1 MQGRITIDGERCK
14 GCLFCIELCPKKSIH
29 LSEELNLKGYFVA
42 AFDGADG
49 GDTQCNGCGTCAAHV
64 PGSRHRGGEGMKRLM
79 SGNAALGEAAI
90 LSGCTAYFGY
100 PITPQN
106 ELTEHMA
113 KRMVESGGVFIQSES
128 EIAAINMVLGASA
141 AGARAMTSSSG
152 PGISLKQ
159 EGISYLVAD
168 ELPAVIVNMAR
179 GGPGMGNI
187 SPSQSDYFQAT
198 RGGGHGDYKT
208 IVLAPGLRAGTHRDR
223 AAGLRSGR
231 QVPQSGAHPGRRHA
245 GPDDGAGGLRRSAA
259 ACGLPEGLHPDRRQ
273 GPAAADHLLAHLRR
287 QAPGRAQLEAF
298 SASSSSSSRTRSATR
313 PISPTTRRWWWW
325 PTAWAPASRRAP
337 SSGCAA
343 RGIKVGL
350 VRPITLW
357 PFPTKV
363 LQDLSATVNDF
374 FVFEMSAG
382 QMVEDVRLA
391 LGGKGNVHFYGR
403 PGGVIPMPVELYRIV
418 SRHYY
423 QAQSARGGK

>member
-1 MQGRITIDGERCK
+1 M
-14 GCLFCIELCPKKSIH
+14 KK
-29 LSEELNLKGYFVA
+29 
-42 AFDGADG
+42 
-49 GDTQCNGCGTCAAHV
+49 
-64 PGSRHRGGEGMKRLM
+64 LM

-106 ELTEHMA
+106 ELTEYMA

-141 AGARAMTSSSG
+141 AGVRAMTSSSG
-152 PGISLKQ
+152 PGMSLKQ

-168 ELPAVIVNMAR
+168 ELPAVIVSMVR

-208 IVLAPGLRAGTHRDR
+208 LVLAPASVQELTEVVPLAFELADKYRNPVLILGDGMLGQMMEPVDFDALKRPADVPKPYALTGAKGRPAQYIYSLIFDAKLQEEHNWKLQRKFQLMEQNEVRYETYLTDDAEMVLVAYGMGARIAKGAIKRLRD
-223 AAGLRSGR
+223 
-231 QVPQSGAHPGRRHA
+231 
-245 GPDDGAGGLRRSAA
+245 
-259 ACGLPEGLHPDRRQ
+259 EGH
-273 GPAAADHLLAHLRR
+273 
-287 QAPGRAQLEAF
+287 
-298 SASSSSSSRTRSATR
+298 
-313 PISPTTRRWWWW
+313 
-325 PTAWAPASRRAP
+325 
-337 SSGCAA
+337 
-343 RGIKVGL
+343 KVGL
-350 VRPITLW
+350 VRPVTLW
-357 PFPTKV
+357 PFPAKV
-363 LQDLSATVNDF
+363 LQDLSATVQDF

-423 QAQSARGGK
+423 QAQSALGGK